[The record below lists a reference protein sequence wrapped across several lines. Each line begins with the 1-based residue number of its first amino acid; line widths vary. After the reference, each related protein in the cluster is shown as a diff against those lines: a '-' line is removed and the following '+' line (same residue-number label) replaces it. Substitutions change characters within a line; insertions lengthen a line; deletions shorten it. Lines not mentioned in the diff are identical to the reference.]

1 MMITESD
8 QVVDKLY
15 QRRQG
20 TPDAKSYQISARD
33 LDLVLYHVR
42 KLGEE
47 LRLVSLSHNKLEEQR
62 NALAAWVANMF
73 SQDAVGYPFIMM
85 RKEDRERCSTA
96 EGVISY
102 LKEEMGRN

>member
-15 QRRQG
+15 RRRQD
-20 TPDAKSYQISARD
+20 TQDAKSYQISARD
-33 LDLVLYHVR
+33 LDLVLDHVR

-47 LRLVSLSHNKLEEQR
+47 LRLVSISHNKLEEQR
-62 NALAAWVANMF
+62 NALAAWVADMF

-85 RKEDRERCSTA
+85 REEDRERCSTTD
-96 EGVISY
+96 GVISY